1 MTRCPGAGAVAFAV
15 CTLTVV
21 PAPARAAAER
31 AQLTS
36 AGVQTR
42 APTVESQDRALASA
56 LLRVTVHPA
65 PETQNAVGAEY
76 SRIGLL
82 EQAYSYYTAAIRLNP
97 REAEAYEMR
106 ARIWRDWG
114 FPQRGMGDAA
124 RAVYYAPRS
133 ASAHNTWGTVLA
145 ASGRTNEA
153 RLEFERARALNP
165 DAPYVLSN
173 LCYMDFLSGEFDKAI
188 AKCQQALAIDRA
200 SAAARNN
207 LALSLAADGRYAA
220 AEEQFRAAGGA
231 AIGYYN
237 AGVAFLAAR
246 RFPEARAAFEAV
258 ATAHPLAT
266 RARAR
271 AAQART
277 LTEGNVP
284 VAARNGG
291 ER

>member
-1 MTRCPGAGAVAFAV
+1 MTRCPGAGAVAFVV
-15 CTLTVV
+15 CTLSVV
-21 PAPARAAAER
+21 PAPARAGVER
-31 AQLTS
+31 GQSTS

-42 APTVESQDRALASA
+42 APTVESQDGALAAA
-56 LLRVTVHPA
+56 LLRLAVHPSA
-65 PETQNAVGAEY
+65 DAQNAVGAEY
-76 SRIGLL
+76 SRLGLL
-82 EQAYSYYTAAIRLNP
+82 EQAYAYYTAAIRLNP

-124 RAVYYAPRS
+124 RAVYHAPQS

-153 RLEFERARALNP
+153 RMEFERARALSP
-165 DAPYVLSN
+165 DATYVLSN
-173 LCYMDFLSGEFDKAI
+173 LCYMEFLSGELDKAI
-188 AKCQQALAIDRA
+188 AECRRALAIDPT
-200 SAAARNN
+200 SVAARNN
-207 LALSLAADGRYAA
+207 LALSLAAAGRYAA
-220 AEEQFRAAGGA
+220 AEEQFSAAGGA
-231 AIGYYN
+231 AIGHYN
-237 AGVAFLAAR
+237 AGVAYLAAR

-277 LTEGNVP
+277 LAEGSVP
-284 VAARNGG
+284 MAAHHGG
-291 ER
+291 GR